1 MRIITVLS
9 WVFLFSFGCSPSS
22 KVLSSWKLPAEETKD
37 YKKIMVMAIFPNMQV
52 RATVEEAMVRQL
64 ANYGIKSTVSYDY
77 FPLAAR
83 QDEILAMAK
92 DTAVVRQVKENMRR
106 RIIEKGVEGLF
117 MISLFD
123 VEKDQQYHE
132 ENVMVVGP
140 AYGYYP
146 SYYGA
151 TPVNYYGSYYDYY
164 AYNVGTVHSEGYY
177 TTNTTFYIQTNL
189 FDVPSDRLIYAVQ
202 GSTVDY
208 HDIEGEANDLGRKVV
223 KDIAMREI
231 LAVPD
236 SVKQKHHIKPK
247 Q

>member
-1 MRIITVLS
+1 MRLFTVFIWAL
-9 WVFLFSFGCSPSS
+9 LFSFGCSPSS
-22 KVLSSWKLPAEETKD
+22 QVLSSWKHDAVQTKD

-83 QDEILAMAK
+83 QDEILAMAN
-92 DTAVVRQVKENMRR
+92 DTAIVRQVKENMRR
-106 RIIEKGVEGLF
+106 RIIEKGVEGMF

-123 VEKDQQYHE
+123 VEKTKEYHE
-132 ENVMVVGP
+132 ENVTVIAP

-151 TPVNYYGSYYDYY
+151 TPYNYYGSYYDYY
-164 AYNVGTVHSEGYY
+164 AYNVGTVHTDGYY
-177 TTNTTFYIQTNL
+177 STNTTFYIQTNL
-189 FDVPSDRLIYAVQ
+189 FDVATDRLIYAVQ

-208 HDIEGEANDLGRKVV
+208 HDIAGEADDLGKKVV
-223 KDIAMREI
+223 KDIVTKEV

-236 SVKQKHHIKPK
+236 SIKVKHHTQP
-247 Q
+247 